1 MGGRAGGGPDDRPS
15 AQESRLASDWSVYR
29 PTTDPADLF
38 VPLVVLICPSP
49 LQVIYYMLISSIVT
63 FGYKTRPTVAGHL
76 IVDLEVTG
84 QVGT

>member
-1 MGGRAGGGPDDRPS
+1 MGGRARGPDDRPS

-49 LQVIYYMLISSIVT
+49 LQVIDMLISSIVT
-63 FGYKTRPTVAGHL
+63 FGSKTRPPVAGHVIL
-76 IVDLEVTG
+76 DLELTG